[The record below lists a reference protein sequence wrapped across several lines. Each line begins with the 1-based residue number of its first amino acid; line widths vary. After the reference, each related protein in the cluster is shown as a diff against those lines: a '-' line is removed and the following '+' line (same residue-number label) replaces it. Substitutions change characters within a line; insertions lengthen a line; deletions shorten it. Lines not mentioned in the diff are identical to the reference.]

1 MSGKKKVDQ
10 EPPKKNNLI
19 AGIFV
24 IIIGIILIVAI
35 LSFSGIINFGNSN
48 SSLPSF
54 SAPQYDP
61 WGSFAKVST
70 KDYAPSNSVNV
81 YFVSW
86 TGCPIGA
93 ADSWVIYGALSQYAN
108 INSYIYTHHSSPN
121 EGSYACIP
129 GLIFDQSFSVKAGNI
144 NINMDPVYLY
154 NWTLF
159 GEEGNNY
166 KNSNGTGVQIE
177 PPNSV
182 KDQTLVTYGLNVAQQ
197 KLPSGIFNILKE
209 YETVYP
215 VTGAGAAPGAVSAEL
230 TSVYHITTIMIIT
243 GANGTYIFNGPFYN
257 PPSLDQ
263 YSPIFIANNF
273 PHITEIKNAIES
285 LLPYLS

>member
-1 MSGKKKVDQ
+1 MSSKKKVGQDA
-10 EPPKKNNLI
+10 PKKSNPI
-19 AGIFV
+19 VGIFV
-24 IIIGIILIVAI
+24 IVIGVILIVAI
-35 LSFSGIINFGNSN
+35 LSFSGIISFGSSN
-48 SSLPSF
+48 SSSPSF

-70 KDYAPSNSVNV
+70 NDYAPSNSVNI
-81 YFVSW
+81 YFISW

-93 ADSWVIYGALSQYAN
+93 ADSWVIYGALSQYAD

-129 GLIFDQSFSVKAGNI
+129 GLIFDQSFSVKSGN
-144 NINMDPVYLY
+144 NQINMDPVYLY

-166 KNSNGTGVQIE
+166 KNPNGTGVQIE

-182 KDQTLVTYGLNVAQQ
+182 RDQTLVTYGLSVAQQ
-197 KLPSGIFNILKE
+197 KLPPAIYNILKQ

-215 VTGAGAAPGAVSAEL
+215 VTGAGGAPGAVSAEL
-230 TSVYHITTIMIIT
+230 TSVYHLTTIMIIT
-243 GANGTYIFNGPFYN
+243 GTNGTYIFNGPFFN

-263 YSPIFIANNF
+263 YAPVYIADNF
-273 PHITEIKNAIES
+273 PHISEIKNAVET